1 MPQKYIKKEEVIR
14 NFQGKYKEPLIKY
27 PKEKLLGVSLLLSLF
42 LIFYT
47 CSKKD
52 NPITGKIDSGK
63 YKDLKENYKFTQALN
78 YLDSCEK
85 EGLITNIDTIEKN
98 RLNFI
103 NSLQ

>member
-1 MPQKYIKKEEVIR
+1 MPQKYIKKEDVIR
-14 NFQGKYKEPLIKY
+14 NFQGKYKAPLIKY
-27 PKEKLLGVSLLLSLF
+27 PKEKLLGASILLSLF

-47 CSKKD
+47 CSK
-52 NPITGKIDSGK
+52 NTGKIDSGK
-63 YKDLKENYKFTQALN
+63 YEDLKENYKFTQAFN

-85 EGLITNIDTIEKN
+85 EGLITNIDTSEKN

>member
-1 MPQKYIKKEEVIR
+1 MPQKYIKKEDVIR
-14 NFQGKYKEPLIKY
+14 NFQGKYKAPIIKY
-27 PKEKLLGVSLLLSLF
+27 PKEKLLGASILLSLF

-52 NPITGKIDSGK
+52 NPITGKFDSVK
-63 YKDLKENYKFTQALN
+63 YKDLKEKHKFTQAIN

-85 EGLITNIDTIEKN
+85 EGLITNIDTSEKN

>member
-52 NPITGKIDSGK
+52 NPITGIIDSGK
-63 YKDLKENYKFTQALN
+63 YEDFKENYKFTQALN

>member
-14 NFQGKYKEPLIKY
+14 NFQGKYKAPLIKY

-52 NPITGKIDSGK
+52 NPNTGIIDSGK

>member
-14 NFQGKYKEPLIKY
+14 NFQGKYKAPIIKY
-27 PKEKLLGVSLLLSLF
+27 PKEKLLGASILLSLF

-47 CSKKD
+47 CSRNTD
-52 NPITGKIDSGK
+52 EFDLVK
-63 YKDLKENYKFTQALN
+63 YKKHKEDFKFTQAIN

-85 EGLITNIDTIEKN
+85 EGLITNIDTSEKN